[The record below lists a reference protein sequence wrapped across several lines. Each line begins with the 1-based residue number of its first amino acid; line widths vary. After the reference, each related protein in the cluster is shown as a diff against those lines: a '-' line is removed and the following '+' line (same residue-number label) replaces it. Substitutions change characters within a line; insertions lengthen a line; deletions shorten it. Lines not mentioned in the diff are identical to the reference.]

1 MDNNFE
7 NVEVKESQAAELE
20 SIKELFYA
28 GEQRL
33 VGIKDN
39 VVSFS
44 CDRCEEIG
52 TINKEGE
59 TEGHETYDWISEGI
73 KKILSENNF
82 KDMEFSKKDWEEY
95 ENSFKNKTNAE
106 LQEIIRNMLKKYN
119 KNRNVYFTTDKSII
133 SESEE
138 KEGVYKFLCVRE
150 DEFKGFV
157 TGNPYESYV
166 CHDAGTEETKAGSPT
181 FLYIPLFVLQ
191 RFLMMLDSEEKEF
204 EITTDEVPENV
215 REYLLN
221 SSIFE
226 GDEKLYDYAVHGIGE
241 YKI

>member
-1 MDNNFE
+1 MEPTNNILIE
-7 NVEVKESQAAELE
+7 E
-20 SIKELFYA
+20 IKELFYA
-28 GEQRL
+28 GGQIFL
-33 VGIKDN
+33 GIKDN
-39 VVSFS
+39 AVIFKCGSET
-44 CDRCEEIG
+44 CGEEGRI
-52 TINKEGE
+52 TKDGE
-59 TEGHETYDWISEGI
+59 SNGHDTYHWI
-73 KKILSENNF
+73 KKHVGRILSENNF
-82 KDMEFSKKDWEEY
+82 ENYEFSEKEWEEY

-150 DEFKGFV
+150 NEFKGLI
-157 TGNPYESYV
+157 TGNPYESHV
-166 CHDAGTEETKAGSPT
+166 FHDPGTEETKAGSPT

-191 RFLMMLDSEEKEF
+191 RFLMMLDSEEKKF

-215 REYLLN
+215 REYLL
-221 SSIFE
+221 SCIFE

>member
-59 TEGHETYDWISEGI
+59 TEGRETYDWISEGI

-82 KDMEFSKKDWEEY
+82 EDMEFSKKDWENY
-95 ENSFKNKTNAE
+95 EKSLIEKTDE
-106 LQEIIRNMLKKYN
+106 EQQKFIKEKIQKYN
-119 KNRNVYFTTDKSII
+119 KNGAVYFANEESII
-133 SESEE
+133 AESEN
-138 KEGVYKFLCVRE
+138 KGKYKLLNLQQ
-150 DEFKGFV
+150 DILKGML
-157 TGNPYESYV
+157 TGNPYETNVFSGQE
-166 CHDAGTEETKAGSPT
+166 DGIKGEKSDL
-181 FLYIPLFVLQ
+181 FIPLFIYV
-191 RFLMMLDSEEKEF
+191 EF
-204 EITTDEVPENV
+204 RRRKKGEFKIIPDEIPEDVKN
-215 REYLLN
+215 YLLN
-221 SSIFE
+221 SSIFQ
-226 GDEKLYDYAVHGIGE
+226 GDEELYNDTIIGE
-241 YKI
+241 EKNK

>member
-73 KKILSENNF
+73 EKILSENNF
-82 KDMEFSKKDWEEY
+82 EDMEFSKKDWEEY

-150 DEFKGFV
+150 DEFKGLV
-157 TGNPYESYV
+157 TGNPYKPHV
-166 CHDAGTEETKAGSPT
+166 FHDPGTEETKAGNPT

-191 RFLMMLDSEEKEF
+191 RFLMMLDSEGKEF

-215 REYLLN
+215 RESLLN
-221 SSIFE
+221 SCIFE

>member
-7 NVEVKESQAAELE
+7 NVEVKESQATELE

-28 GEQRL
+28 GKQRL

-44 CDRCEEIG
+44 CDKCEEIG

-59 TEGHETYDWISEGI
+59 TEGHKTYDWISENI

-82 KDMEFSKKDWEEY
+82 EDMEFSEKDWEEY

-119 KNRNVYFTTDKSII
+119 KNRNVYFTTDKNII
-133 SESEE
+133 AESEE
-138 KEGVYKFLCVRE
+138 KEGIYKFLAVRE
-150 DEFKGFV
+150 DPFKGLV
-157 TGNPYESYV
+157 TGNPYKSHV
-166 CHDAGTEETKAGSPT
+166 FHDPGTEETKAGNST
-181 FLYIPLFVLQ
+181 FLYIPLFVFQ
-191 RFLMMLDSEEKEF
+191 RFLMMLDNEEKKF

-221 SSIFE
+221 SCIFE
-226 GDEKLYDYAVHGIGE
+226 GDEKRYDYAVHGIGE

>member
-7 NVEVKESQAAELE
+7 NVEVKESQATELE

-44 CDRCEEIG
+44 CHKCEEIG

-59 TEGHETYDWISEGI
+59 TEGHKTYDWISENI

-82 KDMEFSKKDWEEY
+82 EDMEFSEKDWEEY

-119 KNRNVYFTTDKSII
+119 KNRNVYFTTDKNII
-133 SESEE
+133 AESEE
-138 KEGVYKFLCVRE
+138 KEGIYKFLTVRE
-150 DEFKGFV
+150 DPFKGLV
-157 TGNPYESYV
+157 TGNPYKSHV
-166 CHDAGTEETKAGSPT
+166 FHDPGTEETKAGNST
-181 FLYIPLFVLQ
+181 FLYIPLFVFQ
-191 RFLMMLDSEEKEF
+191 RFLMMLDNEEKKF

-221 SSIFE
+221 SCIFE
-226 GDEKLYDYAVHGIGE
+226 GDEKRYDYAVHGIGE